1 MKHQLLL
8 VSAQPM
14 PNFLPILNSELKP
27 EAVTLVVSAKMKDRA
42 AWLKK

>member
-1 MKHQLLL
+1 MSEAKCKHQMLL

-27 EAVTLVVSAKMKDRA
+27 
-42 AWLKK
+42 

>member
-14 PNFLPILNSELKP
+14 PNFLPILNSEQK
-27 EAVTLVVSAKMKDRA
+27 VYVGKTHTVSAE
-42 AWLKK
+42 